1 MTDHFPL
8 VVPGSKTASPA
19 REGRRVMCCAP
30 SLRLLFASSA
40 IEATNELRDYFA
52 AGSTGR
58 VERPDYFCAS
68 GMIAPDFFRR
78 GHVSCADLSAPDNRH
93 TSNGGVLERIAKGV
107 STDHSSCGNDY
118 KPLLSSRRNVH
129 PQPRGAA
136 KDVIKAA
143 WLVAIMTVRAPPAS
157 RRRDSAPQTATSRL
171 SSRTCRGSG
180 AKRASS
186 VAFHRRL

>member
-107 STDHSSCGNDY
+107 STDHFQLRQRLQTASVQPSERSSTT
-118 KPLLSSRRNVH
+118 SRCCKGRH
-129 PQPRGAA
+129 QSC
-136 KDVIKAA
+136 
-143 WLVAIMTVRAPPAS
+143 LVS
-157 RRRDSAPQTATSRL
+157 CYHDSAR
-171 SSRTCRGSG
+171 SSSQST
-180 AKRASS
+180 
-186 VAFHRRL
+186 